1 MALVVVAYPTLSESD
16 FQRIQN
22 FRIKFDLLYY
32 NLIHPHFTLVFPTQ
46 IFDINTVL
54 YEVENTCATA
64 STFEITL
71 HTAIVKQDDFKPI
84 FHAFL
89 LAEKGNSE
97 IAYLHNRL
105 YKGALEPALLKHI
118 EYQPHITI
126 GNTTEKVLAEEMVSK
141 WNSDCAVIS
150 GKIDSLSVLD
160 YTGSQIKELA
170 RVALL
175 S

>member
-46 IFDINTVL
+46 LFDINTVL
-54 YEVENTCATA
+54 YEVENCCASVKAFEFTA
-64 STFEITL
+64 Q
-71 HTAIVKQDDFKPI
+71 TAIVKKDDFKPI

-97 IAYLHNRL
+97 IAY
-105 YKGALEPALLKHI
+105 
-118 EYQPHITI
+118 
-126 GNTTEKVLAEEMVSK
+126 
-141 WNSDCAVIS
+141 
-150 GKIDSLSVLD
+150 
-160 YTGSQIKELA
+160 
-170 RVALL
+170 
-175 S
+175 